1 MRPASDDLI
10 SCIVP
15 VYNGERYLSEALDS
29 NLIAHAQNFWI
40 PELREGEARYRDHA
54 RVQAVPSLN
63 CCPTSSCIAAS
74 AVRTSAVGTC
84 RRSVTSVWP
93 S

>member
-10 SCIVP
+10 SWIVP

-29 NLIAHAQNFWI
+29 ILSAHAQNFWI
-40 PELREGEARYRDHA
+40 PELRGGEARYRDHA

-63 CCPTSSCIAAS
+63 CCRRPRVSPHPQCEHQPSE
-74 AVRTSAVGTC
+74 RVG
-84 RRSVTSVWP
+84 VP
-93 S
+93 